1 LTLTDNRLSVTGDI
15 KPDNV
20 VAIRNQGEH
29 LIGGQMPGLV
39 IDVSGL
45 GAAHSVV
52 LSLLLCWLRLAGS
65 RHQAIHLEGMGERL
79 RSLAALSGL
88 DELLTAQLHLDH
100 APARARVG

>member
-1 LTLTDNRLSVTGDI
+1 MSPEPRLTLTGNRLAVTGDI

-20 VAIRNQGEH
+20 VAIRSQGEH
-29 LIGGQMPGLV
+29 LIGGQKQGLV
-39 IDVSGL
+39 IDLSGL

-65 RHQAIHLEGMGERL
+65 RHQAIYLEGMGERL

-88 DELLTAQLHLDH
+88 NELLPEQS
-100 APARARVG
+100 RS

>member
-1 LTLTDNRLSVTGDI
+1 MSPEPRLSLSGNRLLVTGDI

-20 VAIRNQGEH
+20 VAIRTEGEH
-29 LIGGQMPGLV
+29 LIAGQTRGLV
-39 IDVSGL
+39 IDLSGL

-65 RHQAIHLEGMGERL
+65 RHQAIHLEDMGERL

-88 DELLTAQLHLDH
+88 DNHL
-100 APARARVG
+100 PEQSRS